1 MTSSYGRQ
9 FIRDLKREIR
19 QVQRYLERSWI
30 NNMVALRNGIRRLR
44 HFELDYVVIPVGGP
58 LPERAAPP
66 RTFIQRQLPL
76 PPETLSLQALNY
88 RFHRIAQADN
98 VRGVVLVFEGLT
110 AGLATLQNL
119 RQSISRLRAAGK
131 EVVVYTPY
139 LDTEHFF
146 AATAADRIIAP
157 PVADFTAVGV
167 RTEAVFLKDALAQL
181 GIQADII
188 QISPYKTG
196 GNSFSEADITPE
208 QREQLEWLLDEKFE
222 LMVTAVAADRGLTIE
237 EMKAHIDAA
246 PFSMD
251 QALARGLID
260 KIGYQDDIAPWLAA
274 DDDKSEAGDDLDLD
288 ENNGDSDNGEEEEAV
303 PRAKLRR
310 WPEAEPMLM
319 EEPVRYH
326 PKAIG
331 VIAVE
336 GLIAMGVSRQS
347 PSRLPIPLPMAD
359 GITAGERTIIGLL
372 RQAEKDREVAAII
385 LYVDSPGGSAL
396 ASDLIWQQIVQT
408 QKKKPVLAYMGN
420 VAASGGYYVSAPAK
434 HIMSQ
439 AATITGSIGV
449 LLGRISTG
457 GLYQKVHVNRV
468 SLARGAHAELFSDLA
483 PLNDE
488 ERQILFTQLKD
499 TYRRFQDVV
508 MEGRDIAAE
517 RLDDIAQGKVWSG
530 RQALA
535 FQLVDSHGDFE
546 AAVAQATE
554 LAGITL
560 RPDEKMGTINFYGRP
575 RETGLLG
582 ALLSS
587 EAPGLSDAAQL
598 LSLFDGRF
606 LAELQQKPLY
616 LLPFLIR

>member
-9 FIRDLKREIR
+9 FIRDLKREVR
-19 QVQRYLERSWI
+19 EVQRRLERSWT
-30 NNMVALRNGIRRLR
+30 NSMVALRNGIRQLR
-44 HFELDYVVIPVGGP
+44 RFELDYVLIPVGGP

-66 RTFIQRQLPL
+66 LTFFQRQLPL

-88 RFHRIAQADN
+88 RFRCIAQADN
-98 VRGVVLVFEGLT
+98 VRGVVLIFEGLT
-110 AGLATLQNL
+110 AGLASLQNL

-139 LDTEHFF
+139 LDMEHFF
-146 AATAADRIIAP
+146 AATAANRIIAP
-157 PVADFTAVGV
+157 PIADFAAVGV
-167 RTEAVFLKDALAQL
+167 RTEAIFLKDALAQL
-181 GIQADII
+181 GIQADIL

-196 GNSFSEADITPE
+196 GNSLSQADITPE

-222 LMVTAVAADRGLTIE
+222 LMVTAAAADRGLTIE

-246 PFSMD
+246 PFNMS
-251 QALARGLID
+251 QALERGLID
-260 KIGYQDDIAPWLAA
+260 KIGYQDDIAPWLAIPE
-274 DDDKSEAGDDLDLD
+274 DEPESEAELEEDG
-288 ENNGDSDNGEEEEAV
+288 NGDNGEETAV
-303 PRAKLRR
+303 PRARLRR
-310 WPEAEPMLM
+310 WAEAEPMLM
-319 EEPVRYH
+319 EKPIRYH
-326 PKAIG
+326 PQAIG

-385 LYVDSPGGSAL
+385 LHVDSPGGSAL
-396 ASDLIWQQIVQT
+396 ASDLIWQQITQT

-439 AATITGSIGV
+439 PATITGSIGV
-449 LLGRISTG
+449 LLGRISTA

-488 ERQILFTQLKD
+488 ERQILFTQIKD

-508 MEGRDIAAE
+508 MEGRDIVAE

-535 FQLVDSHGDFE
+535 LQLVDSHGDFE
-546 AAVAQATE
+546 TAVAKATE

-560 RPDEKMGTINFYGRP
+560 HPDEKMGTVNFYARP

-582 ALLSS
+582 ALLSA
-587 EAPGLSDAAQL
+587 EAPGLSEATQL
-598 LSLFDGRF
+598 LTLLDGRA
-606 LAELQQKPLY
+606 LAELHQKPLY